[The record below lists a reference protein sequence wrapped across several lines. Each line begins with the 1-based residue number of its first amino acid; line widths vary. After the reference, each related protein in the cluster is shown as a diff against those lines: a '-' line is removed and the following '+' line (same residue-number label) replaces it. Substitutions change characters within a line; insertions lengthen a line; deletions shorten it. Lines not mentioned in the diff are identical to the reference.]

1 MHRAVTGH
9 EHSDLLMFLQTA
21 ARPIAALLCLLWLS
35 NASAAE
41 EEQSDVDAPT
51 SIDSAPVIIDGVELF
66 RVSGAAS
73 YPSAQRAQAV
83 RERILALA
91 RERRVPVNAIGIKP
105 RDNRIDIVAGDRH
118 IVAVVEHDAEFEG
131 APASSVAE
139 LRVAQIRQA
148 IERYRFERQ
157 PDQLARSGLIAFL
170 ATAATALALFLLLRA
185 FRRLFELIE
194 RRYRSRVHS
203 VTIQAFEVVRAEN
216 IWRAVNGFLSGLRLL
231 LVAALIYVYLA
242 VTLRQFPQTRGFA
255 EGLVDLVV
263 QPLKEISAA
272 ILQYIP
278 KLAFLVVLVFVVR
291 YLLKLTNLFARAV
304 SAGRVPLR
312 GFDPDWAQPTYNIV
326 RVVIILLAIVV
337 AYPYLPGS
345 GSAAFQGLSIFAGL
359 MLSLGA
365 SSAMASL
372 IAGYTVTDRRAFR
385 VGDRI
390 TVGEFTGEVTEVRLL
405 VTHLRTPKNEEV
417 VVPNSVVLQSH
428 IVNYSKLAKSPG
440 LILHT
445 TVGIGYETPWRQVE
459 AMLLLAAK
467 RTDGVL
473 QDPHP
478 FVLEKSLGD
487 FAVTYELNVYVDGA
501 QHIPQRYAALH
512 RNILDVF
519 NEHGVQIMTPA
530 YEGDPEQPK
539 VVPKDLWYSA
549 PATETASEQRR
560 DVDPRRA

>member
-1 MHRAVTGH
+1 
-9 EHSDLLMFLQTA
+9 MFLQTA
-21 ARPIAALLCLLWLS
+21 GRPIAALLCLLWLS

-41 EEQSDVDAPT
+41 EQPKVDAPP
-51 SIDSAPVIIDGVELF
+51 SIDAAPVIIDGVELF

-83 RERILALA
+83 RERILELA
-91 RERRVPVNAIGIKP
+91 RDRRVPVDAIEIKP

-157 PDQLARSGLIAFL
+157 PDQLARSALIAFL

-231 LVAALIYVYLA
+231 LVAALIYFYLA
-242 VTLRQFPQTRGFA
+242 LTLRQFPQTRGFA
-255 EGLVDLVV
+255 ERLVDLVV
-263 QPLKEISAA
+263 QPVKEMSAA
-272 ILQYIP
+272 VLQYIP
-278 KLAFLVVLVFVVR
+278 KLVFLLVLVFVVR

-326 RVVIILLAIVV
+326 RVLIILLAIVV

-372 IAGYTVTDRRAFR
+372 IAGYTVTYRRAFR

-390 TVGEFTGEVTEVRLL
+390 TVGEFTGDVTEVRLL
-405 VTHLRTPKNEEV
+405 VTHLRTAKNEEI

-428 IVNYSKLAKSPG
+428 IVNYSKLAKNPG

-459 AMLLLAAK
+459 AMLLLAAE

-473 QDPHP
+473 QDPRP

-539 VVPKDLWYSA
+539 LVPKEQWYSA
-549 PATETASEQRR
+549 PAIEAASEQRR
-560 DVDPRRA
+560 DVDPAAGHERAKQFGSRTA